1 MFTFGYCAPTSDS
14 LTSGGLP
21 SGAAVWT
28 PDGSGGGTLVVDVPA
43 GSGCAGGSTG
53 GWFVDLQLTRSGCG
67 KKLQIEV
74 SGTSPLSRTDAHSIV
89 VYDQA
94 SVVLQMANSG
104 SGGDCSAGGPWV
116 VTSGTNPCEAKSRC
130 GGATFRTAE
139 IVIQGTSTYAI
150 ASTTTVTVVML

>member
-1 MFTFGYCAPTSDS
+1 MLSLGYCPPTSDN

-43 GSGCAGGSTG
+43 GLACDGSLTNWG
-53 GWFVDLQLTRSGCG
+53 VGLQLTRSGCG
-67 KKLQIEV
+67 RKLVIEV
-74 SGTSPLSRTDAHSIV
+74 SGTSPRSGDDVSTIT

-94 SVVLQMANSG
+94 AVKLEMVNTFG
-104 SGGDCSAGGPWV
+104 VDDCTAGGPWV

-139 IVIQGTSTYAI
+139 IIISGTSTFAA
-150 ASTTTVTVVML
+150 ASTTTITVTML